1 MTRIGPGY
9 VEPLG
14 TVIANVDKVT
24 PRTSI
29 VRKMRNVQIRIVG
42 TRTEVP
48 NSLLSRSH
56 TVLRTQVYTV
66 ELKLPHR
73 TLLSEHRYSEFR
85 SLHLSVA
92 AKQMPSATCLI
103 APFPKPVL
111 VPLKAAVVEERKL
124 ALEGFMTETIASPQ
138 LGRILLVF
146 LGLSVEEID
155 ALLAPPSPPCASTPL
170 PKLSAIQSLHF
181 RLRTSPNNRLQALI
195 DFDMCYFQRPE
206 LTQSDAIRSLLGD
219 VVPLAGDNVCGTK
232 ALAVLSKL
240 VTTGVVKKSH
250 EFRSE
255 LLRLSVDLLR
265 GMHLDKH
272 LKGEFP
278 GGSYE
283 EAFTVAAL
291 LDQGLG
297 QSAMLVILSG
307 SQEAYMRLKA
317 WRAREMLEAPEKTI
331 RKHSDEWREADCSL
345 YPGLSIQYQCDEE
358 GCLHL
363 AIALRIEA
371 TPQRVAECVLNPE
384 IRHQWDKWLLSMD
397 HLRRFSETCTVTSYV
412 FDYDFQQ
419 VSVLTYIEQKAQP
432 SGLLLNFRRISDPN
446 LSQNILS
453 SSPFLCSYS
462 LVPLAGT
469 AGCQVLYQARH
480 TEDFRRF
487 LTQDLVEERNMLKS
501 IWWRLKQMAEEKS
514 LPGDLPGLSQACDR
528 KILRRKEK
536 RHQSAKETRAVDRDI

>member
-1 MTRIGPGY
+1 
-9 VEPLG
+9 
-14 TVIANVDKVT
+14 
-24 PRTSI
+24 
-29 VRKMRNVQIRIVG
+29 
-42 TRTEVP
+42 
-48 NSLLSRSH
+48 
-56 TVLRTQVYTV
+56 
-66 ELKLPHR
+66 
-73 TLLSEHRYSEFR
+73 
-85 SLHLSVA
+85 
-92 AKQMPSATCLI
+92 MPSATCLVT
-103 APFPKPVL
+103 PFPKPVL
-111 VPLKAAVVEERKL
+111 MPLKATVVEERRL

-138 LGRILLVF
+138 LGRMLLLF
-146 LGLSVEEID
+146 LGLSVGEID
-155 ALLAPPSPPCASTPL
+155 SLQAPPSPCSSTPV
-170 PKLSAIQSLHF
+170 PKLSAIQSLYF
-181 RLRTSPNNRLQALI
+181 RLRASPNNRLQALI
-195 DFDMCYFQRPE
+195 DFDMCYFQHSE
-206 LTQSDAIRSLLGD
+206 LTLSDATRLLLGD
-219 VVPLAGDNVCGTK
+219 VVPLAGDDICGTK

-240 VTTGVVKKSH
+240 ITTGVAKNSR
-250 EFRSE
+250 EFRLE

-272 LKGEFP
+272 LKGEFA

-283 EAFTVAAL
+283 EAFIVAAL

-297 QSAMLVILSG
+297 QSAMLAILSG

-317 WRAREMLEAPEKTI
+317 WRSREMLEAPEKTI
-331 RKHSDEWREADCSL
+331 RKHSDEWREADCSI

-384 IRHQWDKWLLSMD
+384 IRYQWDKWLLSMD
-397 HLRRFSETCTVTSYV
+397 RVRTLSQTCTVTSYV
-412 FDYDFQQ
+412 FDYDFLQ
-419 VSVLTYIEQKAQP
+419 VSVLAYIEQKAQP
-432 SGLLLNFRRISDPN
+432 SGLLINFRRVTDAN
-446 LSQNILS
+446 HSQTILS

-501 IWWRLKQMAEEKS
+501 TWWRLKQMAEEKS

-528 KILRRKEK
+528 KILHRREK
-536 RHQSAKETRAVDRDI
+536 RHRSVKETRAVNRVI